1 MARWARTPYESAR
14 MRAWED
20 VWESANFR
28 HLKLT
33 FAQPWDGNDD
43 AAWVRYAASVE
54 AASTENS
61 SPSLRRYYHPI
72 ETVVSVPTER
82 VHNPLTPS
90 GRLGLRFTTAYHIH
104 IALLNTPPF
113 AFQGTLD
120 THKDKIRDIRPAP
133 AQELYPCANRPL
145 LLQDLAEALVRYE
158 CACRSVEEGS
168 YAMAGRMLAQLDALH
183 AVAMDILKQRRQS
196 QTQTDEA
203 FVHIHDFYRT
213 ITPEEYAKR
222 DHIALAHYRNSLVS
236 SLWDIFQHQRVG
248 QRHARAYPQQARWYA
263 IAAILM
269 FLGVEET
276 QPGNDEQA
284 LKAVAERLRK
294 RRKTGP
300 LPPIYPR

>member
-1 MARWARTPYESAR
+1 M
-14 MRAWED
+14 
-20 VWESANFR
+20 
-28 HLKLT
+28 
-33 FAQPWDGNDD
+33 Q
-43 AAWVRYAASVE
+43 
-54 AASTENS
+54 AASTEDS
-61 SPSLRRYYHPI
+61 RPSLQRYYHPI
-72 ETVVSVPTER
+72 ECVVSVPKER
-82 VHNPLTPS
+82 VHTPLTPS
-90 GRLGLRFTTAYHIH
+90 GRMGPRVTTAYHIH

-168 YAMAGRMLAQLDALH
+168 YAMARRMLAQLDDLH

-196 QTQTDEA
+196 KTQTDEA

-213 ITPEEYAKR
+213 ITPKEYAKR
-222 DHIALAHYRNSLVS
+222 HQIALTHYRNSLVS
-236 SLWDIFQHQRVG
+236 SLWDIFQHHKVG
-248 QRHARAYPQQARWYA
+248 QRHARAYPQQATWYA

-294 RRKTGP
+294 RRETGP